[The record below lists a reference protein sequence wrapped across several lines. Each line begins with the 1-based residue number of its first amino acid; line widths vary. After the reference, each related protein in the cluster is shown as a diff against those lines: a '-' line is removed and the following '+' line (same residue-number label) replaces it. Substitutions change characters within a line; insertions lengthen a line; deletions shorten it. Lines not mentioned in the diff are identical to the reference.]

1 MRPILFFLA
10 AIILTGSSCRWT
22 GYKRIKGNGN
32 ISSQERSVSRAEKII
47 LKGSYDVEITQGPVT
62 SVKVEADENI
72 LPFILISENDGSL
85 VIKSK
90 EHVNLSPTNPI
101 RIYITTSKLEQIQL
115 SGSGNIIGKNKFT
128 GGDKLIL
135 KISGSGDIQL
145 EVNAPEVRAEISG
158 SGSMTLQGE
167 TQNENITIAG
177 VGDYNADGLKAEN
190 AKVSIAGS
198 GDVKVFAENKLDI
211 NIAGSGSVF
220 YKGAATVKQHVVGS
234 GDVKKME

>member
-1 MRPILFFLA
+1 
-10 AIILTGSSCRWT
+10 
-22 GYKRIKGNGN
+22 
-32 ISSQERSVSRAEKII
+32 

-90 EHVNLSPTNPI
+90 EHVNFSPTKSI

-145 EVNAPEVRAEISG
+145 EVNAPEVKAEISG

-177 VGDYNADGLKAEN
+177 VGDYNANGLKAEN

-211 NIAGSGSVF
+211 SIAGSGSVF

-234 GDVKKME
+234 GEIKKME